1 MVSSSD
7 KTAVNPAIGTS
18 TDKATIHKVP
28 LAQQLNQDSAS
39 ALSRYQSKVLGTQS
53 WFSLLSYEAI
63 TLLFGD
69 LSGAL
74 GYLFRKKLYPK
85 LFRRVGT
92 SVIFGKGL
100 VLRHPNR
107 IALGDRVA
115 LDDGSLLD
123 ASGSAQGIT
132 LGNDVIVSRN
142 CVIQGKTA
150 AVSIGDRTD
159 IGCNVVITS
168 SGGIDIGKSVLI
180 AGNCYI
186 GGGRYNME
194 RTDIPMMDQG
204 LHTKGPVVIEDDV
217 WLGAGA
223 TVLDGVRIGKGSVIG
238 AGAVVTQDLPA
249 YAIAVGT
256 PAKVIK
262 QRQ

>member
-1 MVSSSD
+1 MVSN
-7 KTAVNPAIGTS
+7 KTII
-18 TDKATIHKVP
+18 DKVP
-28 LAQQLNQDSAS
+28 LSEQLNQDSS

-53 WFSLLSYEAI
+53 WLSLLSYEAL
-63 TLLFGD
+63 TLLSGD

-74 GYLFRKKLYPK
+74 GYLLRKQLYPK
-85 LFRRVGT
+85 LFRQVGK

-123 ASGSAQGIT
+123 ASGSDQGIT
-132 LGNDVIVSRN
+132 LGNDVIISRN
-142 CVIQGKTA
+142 CVIQAKTA

-168 SGGIDIGKSVLI
+168 SGGIQIGQSVLI

-186 GGGRYNME
+186 GGGRYSME
-194 RTDIPMMDQG
+194 RTDIPMMEQG
-204 LHTKGPVVIEDDV
+204 IYTKGPVIIEDDV

-223 TVLDGVRIGKGSVIG
+223 IVLDGVRIGQGCVVG
-238 AGAVVTQDLPA
+238 AGAVVTQDLPN

-262 QRQ
+262 QRS

>member
-1 MVSSSD
+1 MVSSNDSTIPTTIN
-7 KTAVNPAIGTS
+7 KT
-18 TDKATIHKVP
+18 P
-28 LAQQLNQDSAS
+28 LAQQLNQNNAS
-39 ALSRYQSKVLGTQS
+39 ALSRYQSKVLGTSS
-53 WFSLLSYEAI
+53 WLSLLTYEAL
-63 TLLFGD
+63 TLLFGN

-74 GYLFRKKLYPK
+74 GYLFRKKFYPN
-85 LFRRVGT
+85 LFKHVGK

-100 VLRHPNR
+100 VLRHPKR
-107 IALGDRVA
+107 IVLGDRAA

-123 ASGSAQGIT
+123 ASGSEAGIT

-142 CVIQGKTA
+142 CVVQAKTA
-150 AVSIGDRTD
+150 SVVIGDRTD

-168 SGGIDIGKSVLI
+168 SGGIEIGHSVLI

-186 GGGRYNME
+186 GGGRYNMD

-223 TVLDGVRIGKGSVIG
+223 TVLDGVRIGKGCVVG
-238 AGAVVTQDLPA
+238 AGAVVTKDLPA

-262 QRQ
+262 QRT